1 LLKKVI
7 TALALVATLVVPS
20 TAMAA
25 PKFAGLTYTT
35 PAIFPD
41 ASSTPTTA
49 TVTGLHFER
58 NQFGDICTVFNVT
71 VHGSFQYWTGA
82 EFVTMTQDPPAQR
95 QENCF
100 SSSLTR
106 DLLLGVGPDPGALDC
121 AAGTFDLSRF
131 TTRAGS
137 ITYRGSDGSFF
148 FAGATLE
155 PLVLTATTAEQGEA
169 ICDLEA
175 RLPRLSDKRLVA
187 ELNDLLALF
196 AAA

>member
-1 LLKKVI
+1 MVKRI
-7 TALALVATLVVPS
+7 MTALALVATLDVPS

-41 ASSTPTTA
+41 ASITPTTA

-58 NQFGDICTVFNVT
+58 NQFGEVCAVFNVT

-95 QENCF
+95 QQTC
-100 SSSLTR
+100 SSPEGTR
-106 DLLLGVGPDPGALDC
+106 LALANALDC
-121 AAGTFDLSRF
+121 TAGTFNLTGW
-131 TTRAGS
+131 TTHVPN
-137 ITYRGSDGSFF
+137 IIFRGSDGSTLF
-148 FAGATLE
+148 GGTTLE
-155 PLVLTATTAEQGEA
+155 PLVLTATTAEQREA

-175 RLPRLSDKRLVA
+175 RLTRLPDRRLVA
-187 ELNDLLALF
+187 ELNRLLALF
-196 AAA
+196 SAT